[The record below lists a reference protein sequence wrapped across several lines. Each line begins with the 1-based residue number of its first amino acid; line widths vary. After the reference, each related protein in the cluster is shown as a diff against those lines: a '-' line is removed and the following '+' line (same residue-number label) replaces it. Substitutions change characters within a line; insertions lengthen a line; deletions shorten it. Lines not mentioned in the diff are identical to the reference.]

1 MLTTREATPA
11 DTEAVASLLDVDRRA
26 AERLC
31 RDRAVLIAVESEGD
45 PDPDP
50 DPERGHAG
58 TDGAAAGGRRD
69 GSEAGAGEAGGREE
83 TEELESDP
91 NARAVLAYEVRPD
104 AVHVARL
111 GGSDRGVETLLTE
124 PERFAAAEGL
134 PVEAVVPAADEGTRQ
149 ALGNAGFEAV
159 GDGPTF
165 EGDRTIRYRLAR
177 KRD

>member
-50 DPERGHAG
+50 EREHAG
-58 TDGAAAGGRRD
+58 TDGAAAGGRGD
-69 GSEAGAGEAGGREE
+69 GSEAGAGEAGDREE
-83 TEELESDP
+83 MEELGSDP

-149 ALGNAGFEAV
+149 ALGNAGFEAI

-177 KRD
+177 ERD